1 MRLLAEAACEQVIDV
16 LGDVAPP
23 AVADPD
29 ERGKLAYLL
38 AWSRVCADERAEQL
52 QGALGL
58 LLAEPADEQLQPL
71 PRCHASRLTA
81 NAITCRALQSSGCA
95 GGGGKERR
103 LAAAKSGDDG
113 PLADPARSVDAGEPV
128 NDALGSG
135 PHRAGQRQG
144 AARCGHG
151 PPPGR
156 RDGRRGMTGAMCWA
170 VTATSPGEGRQGR
183 PRRGRR

>member
-1 MRLLAEAACEQVIDV
+1 VRLLAEAACEQVIDM
-16 LGDVAPP
+16 LGDIAPP

-71 PRCHASRLTA
+71 PRCHASSLTA

-103 LAAAKSGDDG
+103 LAAAKRGRARG
-113 PLADPARSVDAGEPV
+113 PAK
-128 NDALGSG
+128 GSAFG
-135 PHRAGQRQG
+135 L
-144 AARCGHG
+144 CE
-151 PPPGR
+151 PPPAAFRSHWFLHGR
-156 RDGRRGMTGAMCWA
+156 VPAEIPQSGTCKGDGRR
-170 VTATSPGEGRQGR
+170 PGLAAPGV
-183 PRRGRR
+183 